1 MERRH
6 ERDLEILTAIEEGTP
21 LTQRALAQ
29 RLGVA
34 LGLAN
39 LYLKRLAR
47 KGSIKIVEFPRKPA
61 ARKRLRYLLTPTGVA
76 EKTRLT
82 YEHMSYSLHL
92 YRRARQ
98 TLRESLGQLPERGL
112 KRVALFGTG
121 EPAELAYLT
130 LRELGL
136 EPLGVFAREAGGL
149 FLGFPVRALAELPA
163 EDPDA
168 VIVATFERPEPALAE
183 LSDLGL
189 ARDRIVTL
197 RKPMPAAPA
206 RPRRDPTP
214 AVGAARRGAP

>member
-1 MERRH
+1 MERQH
-6 ERDLEILTAIEEGTP
+6 ERDLEILTAIERGEP

-34 LGLAN
+34 VGLAN
-39 LYLKRLAR
+39 LYIKRLVR

-61 ARKRLRYLLTPTGVA
+61 VRKRLRYVLTPTGMA

-82 YEHMSYSLHL
+82 YEHMAHSLAL

-98 TLRESLGQLPERGL
+98 TLRDSLSLLPERGA
-112 KRVALFGTG
+112 RRIALYGTG
-121 EPAELAYLT
+121 EAAELAYLS

-136 EPLGVFAREAGGL
+136 EPLGVFAREAGGE
-149 FLGFPVRALAELPA
+149 FLGLPVRPFADLPR
-163 EDPDA
+163 EDIDA

-183 LSDLGL
+183 LAAVGM

-197 RKPMPAAPA
+197 REAGVRA
-206 RPRRDPTP
+206 
-214 AVGAARRGAP
+214 GAESGS